1 MAKYYVEFKHTVDEE
16 SYCLQSKWFD
26 TKEEAIN
33 FAHNFDY
40 ARYLDIRL
48 MSSEFDENGDYGDI
62 QYESIIELNSPRELD
77 LKY

>member
-1 MAKYYVEFKHTVDEE
+1 MKKYYVEFNDVFKKYDVP
-16 SYCLQSKWFD
+16 YLLQSKWFD

-33 FAHNFDY
+33 FAHSFDY

-62 QYESIIELNSPRELD
+62 QYESIIELNL
-77 LKY
+77 